1 VETVAFQEQLR
12 VEGMVALPVFLAG
25 QGGKEDGRLA
35 LLEAEGHPGTEVVH
49 PENLEAP
56 FRGVG

>member
-1 VETVAFQEQLR
+1 VETVAFREQLR

-35 LLEAEGHPGTEVVH
+35 EGHPGIEVVH
-49 PENLEAP
+49 PENLEVP